1 MFEEL
6 PPFTT
11 VGQAAAALQ
20 LGRSKA
26 YELTVQWERT
36 EGPAGLPFV
45 WFGCQ
50 KRVPRAPLAQ
60 FVEHVL
66 KTPARTPS

>member
-6 PPFTT
+6 PPFMTI
-11 VGQAAAALQ
+11 GQAAAALQ
-20 LGRSKA
+20 LGRSKT

-36 EGPAGLPFV
+36 EGRAGLPFV

-50 KRVPRAPLAQ
+50 KRVPRAALAQ
-60 FVEHVL
+60 FVERVL
-66 KTPARTPS
+66 KTPA